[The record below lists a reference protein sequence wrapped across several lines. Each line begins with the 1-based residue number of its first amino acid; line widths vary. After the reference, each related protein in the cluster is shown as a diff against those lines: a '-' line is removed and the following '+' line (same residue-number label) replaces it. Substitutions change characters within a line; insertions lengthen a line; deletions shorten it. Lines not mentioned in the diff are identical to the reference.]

1 MIYSVQPNSQYY
13 IHTVSKKQM
22 SDLFAQVR
30 SGVLPLTV
38 ETGWYFSGFIQCAV
52 SMMKKMSSIEK

>member
-1 MIYSVQPNSQYY
+1 
-13 IHTVSKKQM
+13 M

-30 SGVLPLTV
+30 SGVLPLTI
-38 ETGWYFSGFIQCAV
+38 ETGWYFSGFIQGAV